1 MDNESNSC
9 ATVNKQSFT
18 SIFSQLM
25 LEMLDEE
32 AASNKS
38 QQDEL
43 LDKEA
48 ATENLDVSL
57 SSIGLDFVSI
67 DD

>member
-1 MDNESNSC
+1 M
-9 ATVNKQSFT
+9 NKQSFT

-25 LEMLDEE
+25 LEMMDEE

-38 QQDEL
+38 QQGEL
-43 LDKEA
+43 HDKEA
-48 ATENLDVSL
+48 TTENLDVSL